1 MKRSDGRTRTGRKH
15 GSRCSGV
22 TEMEIGSIVITY
34 SMADDGDLITD
45 VSVEGDIPIATQL
58 GLLELAKDSILIG
71 TVGDD

>member
-1 MKRSDGRTRTGRKH
+1 M
-15 GSRCSGV
+15 

>member
-1 MKRSDGRTRTGRKH
+1 M
-15 GSRCSGV
+15 
-22 TEMEIGSIVITY
+22 TEMEIGSVVITY